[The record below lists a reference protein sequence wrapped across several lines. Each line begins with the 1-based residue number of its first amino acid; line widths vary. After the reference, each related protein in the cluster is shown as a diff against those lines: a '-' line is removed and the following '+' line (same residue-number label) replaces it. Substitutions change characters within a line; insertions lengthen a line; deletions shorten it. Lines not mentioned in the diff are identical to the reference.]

1 MIYYIGGGVKKENSV
16 RYLTAETP
24 PADDNSN
31 KVPTTEWVQE
41 KLNDTVGG
49 GMNATVG
56 AITAS
61 GNKTYAPSGGGT
73 YWCYGETKYTYWDH
87 NDLLNKT
94 EIHNGSYA
102 SGAVITNPNKDFTS
116 YSAIG
121 FGIKIA

>member
-1 MIYYIGGGVKKENSV
+1 MSKENNV

-24 PADDNSN
+24 PTDDNSN

-41 KLNDTVGG
+41 KIDDVEAAVSG

-56 AITAS
+56 AITVS

-73 YWCYGETKYTYWDH
+73 YWCYGETNYVYRMYQQDNARTVSY
-87 NDLLNKT
+87 
-94 EIHNGSYA
+94 NGSYA
-102 SGAVITNPNKDFTS
+102 SGSVIHSPSESSIKS
-116 YSAIG
+116 YSARG